1 MTNIFWKRERIEI
14 MTALALFNYVFLGA
28 EYLFDNM
35 MAFQTDSGGVVLAQS
50 YVLGSST
57 VGFLLFGILDGKLRE
72 REKKAGSAGAGVL
85 AAVCL
90 WEIQVHQSYGSI
102 LVAGLILYVLLGIA
116 GSLVHYRAACRYG
129 MEEHLAE
136 TVGVSYAIGLF
147 LQFLENNLIHNAS
160 LEAVILAVAFGVL
173 LFLVEKK
180 KVAGSLM
187 ERNLYES
194 DPIRHPY
201 AAAVTLIFTIALM
214 TCIFATL
221 DNAVTLGH
229 AGGSMDI
236 GQWPRLILAVSG
248 LVSGVLFDYGKGRD
262 RNLIMYCVTL
272 LSTVCILVIVSGG
285 SFLLGLIVFYL
296 SAGFF
301 VVFFSTGFV
310 RLAGYMRVPQFW
322 AGMGRAVNN
331 LCAILIGSFSVALIR
346 SGDSTKIMIA
356 SIGLFVLISIA
367 IYIYTVMGQTDV
379 ELPDQER
386 KQEEEQDYFSA
397 FADTYALT
405 EREQEVLKML
415 LASDE
420 EVQGIA
426 NRLYISRAMLYR
438 YISALNK
445 KTDTNS
451 RIGLIQF
458 YYTWKPEKKADRDD

>member
-1 MTNIFWKRERIEI
+1 M
-14 MTALALFNYVFLGA
+14 
-28 EYLFDNM
+28 
-35 MAFQTDSGGVVLAQS
+35 
-50 YVLGSST
+50 
-57 VGFLLFGILDGKLRE
+57 
-72 REKKAGSAGAGVL
+72 
-85 AAVCL
+85 
-90 WEIQVHQSYGSI
+90 
-102 LVAGLILYVLLGIA
+102 LLGIA

-136 TVGVSYAIGLF
+136 TVGVSYATGLF
-147 LQFLENNLIHNAS
+147 LQFLENNLIHNAAV
-160 LEAVILAVAFGVL
+160 EAVILTVAFWAL
-173 LFLVEKK
+173 LFLVEKR
-180 KVAGSLM
+180 KVAESLM

-194 DPIRHPY
+194 DTIRHPY
-201 AAAVTLIFTIALM
+201 AAAGTLIFTIALM

-248 LVSGVLFDYGKGRD
+248 LVSGVLFDYGKGRY

-420 EVQGIA
+420 EVQEIA

-438 YISALNK
+438 YISSLNK

>member
-1 MTNIFWKRERIEI
+1 
-14 MTALALFNYVFLGA
+14 
-28 EYLFDNM
+28 
-35 MAFQTDSGGVVLAQS
+35 
-50 YVLGSST
+50 
-57 VGFLLFGILDGKLRE
+57 
-72 REKKAGSAGAGVL
+72 
-85 AAVCL
+85 
-90 WEIQVHQSYGSI
+90 
-102 LVAGLILYVLLGIA
+102 
-116 GSLVHYRAACRYG
+116 
-129 MEEHLAE
+129 
-136 TVGVSYAIGLF
+136 
-147 LQFLENNLIHNAS
+147 
-160 LEAVILAVAFGVL
+160 
-173 LFLVEKK
+173 
-180 KVAGSLM
+180 M

-201 AAAVTLIFTIALM
+201 AAAGTLIFTIALM

-236 GQWPRLILAVSG
+236 GQWPRL
-248 LVSGVLFDYGKGRD
+248 VSGVLFDYGKGRY

-346 SGDSTKIMIA
+346 SGDSIKIMIA

-420 EVQGIA
+420 EVQEIA

-438 YISALNK
+438 YISSLNK
-445 KTDTNS
+445 KTDT

-458 YYTWKPEKKADRDD
+458 YYTWKLEKKADRDD

>member
-1 MTNIFWKRERIEI
+1 MKNTFWKRERIEI

-57 VGFLLFGILDGKLRE
+57 VGFLLFGVLDGKMRE
-72 REKKAGSAGAGVL
+72 RAKKAGSAGAGVL

-90 WEIQVHQSYGSI
+90 WGIQVHQSYGST
-102 LVAGLILYVLLGIA
+102 LAAGLILYVLLGIA
-116 GSLVHYRAACRYG
+116 GSLVHYRVACRYG

-136 TVGVSYAIGLF
+136 TVGVSYATGLF
-147 LQFLENNLIHNAS
+147 LQFLENNLIHNA
-160 LEAVILAVAFGVL
+160 AVA
-173 LFLVEKK
+173 E
-180 KVAGSLM
+180 SLM

-201 AAAVTLIFTIALM
+201 AAAGTLIFTIALM

-248 LVSGVLFDYGKGRD
+248 LVSGVLFDYGKGRY

-310 RLAGYMRVPQFW
+310 RLAGYMRVPQFC

-420 EVQGIA
+420 EVQEIA

-438 YISALNK
+438 YISSLNK

-458 YYTWKPEKKADRDD
+458 YYTWKLEKKADRDD

>member
-1 MTNIFWKRERIEI
+1 M
-14 MTALALFNYVFLGA
+14 
-28 EYLFDNM
+28 
-35 MAFQTDSGGVVLAQS
+35 
-50 YVLGSST
+50 
-57 VGFLLFGILDGKLRE
+57 
-72 REKKAGSAGAGVL
+72 
-85 AAVCL
+85 
-90 WEIQVHQSYGSI
+90 
-102 LVAGLILYVLLGIA
+102 LLGIA

-248 LVSGVLFDYGKGRD
+248 LVSGVLFDYGKGRY

-346 SGDSTKIMIA
+346 SGDSIKIMIA

-386 KQEEEQDYFSA
+386 KQEEEQEYFSA

-420 EVQGIA
+420 EVQEIA

-438 YISALNK
+438 YISSLNK

>member
-1 MTNIFWKRERIEI
+1 M
-14 MTALALFNYVFLGA
+14 
-28 EYLFDNM
+28 
-35 MAFQTDSGGVVLAQS
+35 
-50 YVLGSST
+50 
-57 VGFLLFGILDGKLRE
+57 
-72 REKKAGSAGAGVL
+72 
-85 AAVCL
+85 
-90 WEIQVHQSYGSI
+90 
-102 LVAGLILYVLLGIA
+102 
-116 GSLVHYRAACRYG
+116 
-129 MEEHLAE
+129 
-136 TVGVSYAIGLF
+136 
-147 LQFLENNLIHNAS
+147 
-160 LEAVILAVAFGVL
+160 
-173 LFLVEKK
+173 
-180 KVAGSLM
+180 AGSLM
-187 ERNLYES
+187 EWNLYES

-201 AAAVTLIFTIALM
+201 AVAVTLIFTVALM

-248 LVSGVLFDYGKGRD
+248 LVSGVLFDYEKGRY

-405 EREQEVLKML
+405 EREQEVLKSFWHRMRRRRRSQIGFIFQGQCYIDIFHRSTKKQIQIQG
-415 LASDE
+415 LA
-420 EVQGIA
+420 
-426 NRLYISRAMLYR
+426 
-438 YISALNK
+438 
-445 KTDTNS
+445 
-451 RIGLIQF
+451 
-458 YYTWKPEKKADRDD
+458 

>member
-1 MTNIFWKRERIEI
+1 MKNTFWKRERIEI
-14 MTALALFNYVFLGA
+14 MIALALFNYVFLGA

-72 REKKAGSAGAGVL
+72 RAKKAGSAGAGVL
-85 AAVCL
+85 AAACL
-90 WEIQVHQSYGSI
+90 WGIQVHQSYGSI
-102 LVAGLILYVLLGIA
+102 LAAGLILYVLLGIA

-147 LQFLENNLIHNAS
+147 LQFLENNLIHNA
-160 LEAVILAVAFGVL
+160 
-173 LFLVEKK
+173 
-180 KVAGSLM
+180 
-187 ERNLYES
+187 
-194 DPIRHPY
+194 
-201 AAAVTLIFTIALM
+201 AAVTLIFTVTLM

-248 LVSGVLFDYGKGRD
+248 LVSGVLFDYGKGRY

-438 YISALNK
+438 YISSLNK

>member
-1 MTNIFWKRERIEI
+1 MKNTFWKRERIEI

-57 VGFLLFGILDGKLRE
+57 VGFFLFGILDGKLRE

-102 LVAGLILYVLLGIA
+102 LAAGLILYVLLGIA

-147 LQFLENNLIHNAS
+147 LQFLENNLIHNA
-160 LEAVILAVAFGVL
+160 
-173 LFLVEKK
+173 
-180 KVAGSLM
+180 
-187 ERNLYES
+187 
-194 DPIRHPY
+194 
-201 AAAVTLIFTIALM
+201 AAVTLIFTVTLM

-248 LVSGVLFDYGKGRD
+248 LVSGVLFDYGKGRY

-331 LCAILIGSFSVALIR
+331 LCAILIGSFSVALIQ

-356 SIGLFVLISIA
+356 SIGLLVLISIA

-420 EVQGIA
+420 EVQEIA

-438 YISALNK
+438 YISSLNK

>member
-1 MTNIFWKRERIEI
+1 MVWKNIWRKRW
-14 MTALALFNYVFLGA
+14 
-28 EYLFDNM
+28 
-35 MAFQTDSGGVVLAQS
+35 
-50 YVLGSST
+50 
-57 VGFLLFGILDGKLRE
+57 GI
-72 REKKAGSAGAGVL
+72 
-85 AAVCL
+85 VCN
-90 WEIQVHQSYGSI
+90 W
-102 LVAGLILYVLLGIA
+102 
-116 GSLVHYRAACRYG
+116 
-129 MEEHLAE
+129 
-136 TVGVSYAIGLF
+136 TF
-147 LQFLENNLIHNAS
+147 LQFLENNLIHNAAV
-160 LEAVILAVAFGVL
+160 EAVILTVAFWA
-173 LFLVEKK
+173 LFSGGEKEGG
-180 KVAGSLM
+180 GSLM

-201 AAAVTLIFTIALM
+201 ALAVMLIFTVALM

-221 DNAVTLGH
+221 DNVVTLGH

-236 GQWPRLILAVSG
+236 GQWPRLIPAVSG
-248 LVSGVLFDYGKGRD
+248 LVSGVLFDYGKGRY

-331 LCAILIGSFSVALIR
+331 LCAILVGSFSVALIR

-356 SIGLFVLISIA
+356 LIGLFVLISIA

-438 YISALNK
+438 YISSLNK
-445 KTDTNS
+445 KQ
-451 RIGLIQF
+451 IQIQGL
-458 YYTWKPEKKADRDD
+458 A

>member
-1 MTNIFWKRERIEI
+1 MKNTFWKRERIEI
-14 MTALALFNYVFLGA
+14 MIALALFNYVFLGA

-72 REKKAGSAGAGVL
+72 RAKKAGSAGAGVL
-85 AAVCL
+85 AAACL
-90 WEIQVHQSYGSI
+90 WGIQVHQSYGSI
-102 LVAGLILYVLLGIA
+102 LAAGLILYVLLGIA

-136 TVGVSYAIGLF
+136 TVGVSYATGLF
-147 LQFLENNLIHNAS
+147 LQFLENNLIHNAAV
-160 LEAVILAVAFGVL
+160 EAVILTVAFWAL
-173 LFLVEKK
+173 LFLVEKR

-187 ERNLYES
+187 EWNLYES

-201 AAAVTLIFTIALM
+201 AVAVTLIFTVALM

-248 LVSGVLFDYGKGRD
+248 LVSGVLFDYGKGRY

-420 EVQGIA
+420 EVQEIA

-438 YISALNK
+438 YISSLNK

>member
-1 MTNIFWKRERIEI
+1 MKNTFWKRERIEI
-14 MTALALFNYVFLGA
+14 MIALALFNYVFLGA

-72 REKKAGSAGAGVL
+72 RAKKAGSAGAGVL
-85 AAVCL
+85 AAACL
-90 WEIQVHQSYGSI
+90 WGIQVHQSYGSI
-102 LVAGLILYVLLGIA
+102 LAAGLILYVLLGIA
-116 GSLVHYRAACRYG
+116 GSLVHYRVACRYG

-136 TVGVSYAIGLF
+136 TVGVSYATGLF
-147 LQFLENNLIHNAS
+147 LQFLENNLIHNAAV
-160 LEAVILAVAFGVL
+160 EAVILTVAFWAL
-173 LFLVEKK
+173 LFLVEKR

-187 ERNLYES
+187 EWNLYES

-201 AAAVTLIFTIALM
+201 AVAVTLIFTVALM
-214 TCIFATL
+214 TCIF
-221 DNAVTLGH
+221 
-229 AGGSMDI
+229 
-236 GQWPRLILAVSG
+236 
-248 LVSGVLFDYGKGRD
+248 DYGKGRY

-420 EVQGIA
+420 EVQEIA

-438 YISALNK
+438 YISSLNK

>member
-1 MTNIFWKRERIEI
+1 MKNTFWKRERIEI

-57 VGFLLFGILDGKLRE
+57 VGFFLFGILDGKLRE

-102 LVAGLILYVLLGIA
+102 LAAGLILYVLLGIA

-147 LQFLENNLIHNAS
+147 LQFLENNLIHNA
-160 LEAVILAVAFGVL
+160 
-173 LFLVEKK
+173 
-180 KVAGSLM
+180 
-187 ERNLYES
+187 
-194 DPIRHPY
+194 
-201 AAAVTLIFTIALM
+201 AAVTLIFTVTLM

-248 LVSGVLFDYGKGRD
+248 LVSGVLFDYGKGRY

-285 SFLLGLIVFYL
+285 SFLFGLIVFYL

-322 AGMGRAVNN
+322 AGMGRTVNN
-331 LCAILIGSFSVALIR
+331 LCAILIGSFSVALIQ

-356 SIGLFVLISIA
+356 SIGLLVLISIA

-420 EVQGIA
+420 EVQEIA

-438 YISALNK
+438 YISSLNK

>member
-1 MTNIFWKRERIEI
+1 MKNTFWKRERIEI
-14 MTALALFNYVFLGA
+14 MIALALFNYVFLGA

-57 VGFLLFGILDGKLRE
+57 VGFFLFGILDGKLRE

-102 LVAGLILYVLLGIA
+102 LAAGLILYVLLGIA

-147 LQFLENNLIHNAS
+147 LQFLENNLIHNAAV
-160 LEAVILAVAFGVL
+160 EAVILTVAFWTL
-173 LFLVEKK
+173 LFLVGKK
-180 KVAGSLM
+180 KVAESLM

-201 AAAVTLIFTIALM
+201 AAAVMLIFTVALM

-248 LVSGVLFDYGKGRD
+248 LVSGVLFDYGKGRY

-272 LSTVCILVIVSGG
+272 LSTVCILVIV
-285 SFLLGLIVFYL
+285 
-296 SAGFF
+296 
-301 VVFFSTGFV
+301 
-310 RLAGYMRVPQFW
+310 
-322 AGMGRAVNN
+322 
-331 LCAILIGSFSVALIR
+331 

-420 EVQGIA
+420 EVQEIA

>member
-1 MTNIFWKRERIEI
+1 
-14 MTALALFNYVFLGA
+14 
-28 EYLFDNM
+28 
-35 MAFQTDSGGVVLAQS
+35 
-50 YVLGSST
+50 
-57 VGFLLFGILDGKLRE
+57 
-72 REKKAGSAGAGVL
+72 
-85 AAVCL
+85 
-90 WEIQVHQSYGSI
+90 
-102 LVAGLILYVLLGIA
+102 
-116 GSLVHYRAACRYG
+116 
-129 MEEHLAE
+129 
-136 TVGVSYAIGLF
+136 
-147 LQFLENNLIHNAS
+147 
-160 LEAVILAVAFGVL
+160 
-173 LFLVEKK
+173 
-180 KVAGSLM
+180 
-187 ERNLYES
+187 
-194 DPIRHPY
+194 
-201 AAAVTLIFTIALM
+201 
-214 TCIFATL
+214 
-221 DNAVTLGH
+221 
-229 AGGSMDI
+229 MDI

-248 LVSGVLFDYGKGRD
+248 LVSGVLFDYGKGRY

-367 IYIYTVMGQTDV
+367 IYIYTMMGQTDV

-386 KQEEEQDYFSA
+386 K
-397 FADTYALT
+397 
-405 EREQEVLKML
+405 VLKML

-420 EVQGIA
+420 EVQEIA

-438 YISALNK
+438 YISSLNK

>member
-1 MTNIFWKRERIEI
+1 MKNIFWKRERIEI

-35 MAFQTDSGGVVLAQS
+35 MAFQMVSGGVVLAQS

-57 VGFLLFGILDGKLRE
+57 VGFLLFGVLDGKMRE
-72 REKKAGSAGAGVL
+72 GAKKAGSAGAGVL

-90 WEIQVHQSYGSI
+90 WVIQVHQSYGST
-102 LVAGLILYVLLGIA
+102 LAAGLILYVLLGIA

-147 LQFLENNLIHNAS
+147 LQFLENNLIHNAAV
-160 LEAVILAVAFGVL
+160 EAVILTVAFWAL

-201 AAAVTLIFTIALM
+201 AAAVTLIFTVALM

-248 LVSGVLFDYGKGRD
+248 LVSGG
-262 RNLIMYCVTL
+262 
-272 LSTVCILVIVSGG
+272 
-285 SFLLGLIVFYL
+285 
-296 SAGFF
+296 
-301 VVFFSTGFV
+301 
-310 RLAGYMRVPQFW
+310 
-322 AGMGRAVNN
+322 
-331 LCAILIGSFSVALIR
+331 
-346 SGDSTKIMIA
+346 
-356 SIGLFVLISIA
+356 
-367 IYIYTVMGQTDV
+367 
-379 ELPDQER
+379 
-386 KQEEEQDYFSA
+386 
-397 FADTYALT
+397 
-405 EREQEVLKML
+405 
-415 LASDE
+415 
-420 EVQGIA
+420 
-426 NRLYISRAMLYR
+426 
-438 YISALNK
+438 
-445 KTDTNS
+445 
-451 RIGLIQF
+451 
-458 YYTWKPEKKADRDD
+458 

>member
-1 MTNIFWKRERIEI
+1 MKNTFWKRERIEI

-57 VGFLLFGILDGKLRE
+57 VGFFLFGILDGKLRE

-102 LVAGLILYVLLGIA
+102 LAAGLILYVLLGIA

-147 LQFLENNLIHNAS
+147 LQFLENNLIHNA
-160 LEAVILAVAFGVL
+160 
-173 LFLVEKK
+173 
-180 KVAGSLM
+180 
-187 ERNLYES
+187 
-194 DPIRHPY
+194 
-201 AAAVTLIFTIALM
+201 AAVTLIFTVTLM

-248 LVSGVLFDYGKGRD
+248 LGSGVLFDYEKGRY

-420 EVQGIA
+420 EVQEIA

-438 YISALNK
+438 YISSLNK

>member
-1 MTNIFWKRERIEI
+1 M
-14 MTALALFNYVFLGA
+14 
-28 EYLFDNM
+28 
-35 MAFQTDSGGVVLAQS
+35 
-50 YVLGSST
+50 
-57 VGFLLFGILDGKLRE
+57 
-72 REKKAGSAGAGVL
+72 
-85 AAVCL
+85 
-90 WEIQVHQSYGSI
+90 
-102 LVAGLILYVLLGIA
+102 LLGIA
-116 GSLVHYRAACRYG
+116 GSLVHYRVACRYG

-147 LQFLENNLIHNAS
+147 LQFLENNLIHNAAV
-160 LEAVILAVAFGVL
+160 EAVILTVAFWAL
-173 LFLVEKK
+173 LFLVEKR
-180 KVAGSLM
+180 KVAESLM

-201 AAAVTLIFTIALM
+201 AAAGTLIFTIALM

-248 LVSGVLFDYGKGRD
+248 LVSGVLFDYGKGRY

-310 RLAGYMRVPQFW
+310 RLAGYMRVPQFC

-420 EVQGIA
+420 EVQEIA

-438 YISALNK
+438 YISSLNK

-458 YYTWKPEKKADRDD
+458 YYTWKLEKKADRDD